1 MNDFPCLSYQNCR
14 RGPCGT
20 SVALSSGVRAR
31 ITPSKTE
38 EVPVSYKLLIIDDD
52 PMMLSAMKGLLQKN
66 GYRVETARSGSEGV
80 EKLRESPNE
89 FGVVILDY
97 RMDGKNGAE
106 TAEELLSVQK
116 ELFILIHSGD
126 ESQQAAVSSWKAGAV
141 TFIEKARGNDYF
153 LGKVREWCSKY
164 EETFLPAL
172 SPASISENERL
183 IASIGMAGRSMQ
195 LAEIAKKIATY
206 QLDDIDATVLI
217 RGENGTGKE
226 LIAQAI
232 HNFSARKQGKFVALN
247 CAAIPENLIESE
259 LFGHEKGAFTG
270 ASSKQPGKIQAAHK
284 GTLFLDEIGDANLS
298 LQAKL
303 LRVIQ
308 SKVFTPVG
316 SNREVEADVRII
328 SATNLNLEEAVRD
341 KAFRQDLYYRLKVIS
356 LHIPPLRERPEDIE
370 PLILFYCDAYNRKR
384 NKQKFFLK
392 SVVQILEKY
401 PWPGNVRELEHEVLQ
416 LLMLSRDNKITV
428 DDLDTK
434 YVEWVEKS
442 KGGNLALEERLDEI
456 RRQHVITALNTT
468 RSLREAAKRLGIPFT
483 SFRDLVKRYGL
494 AVDPRKEQR

>member
-1 MNDFPCLSYQNCR
+1 M
-14 RGPCGT
+14 
-20 SVALSSGVRAR
+20 
-31 ITPSKTE
+31 
-38 EVPVSYKLLIIDDD
+38 PVSYMLLIIDDD
-52 PMMLSAMKGLLQKN
+52 PMMLTAMKGLLEKN
-66 GYRVETARSGSEGV
+66 GYRVETARSGEEGV
-80 EKLRESPNE
+80 EKLRERPNE

-97 RMDGKNGAE
+97 KMDGKNGAE
-106 TAEELLSVQK
+106 TAEDLLSVQK
-116 ELFILIHSGD
+116 DLFILIHSGD
-126 ESQQAAVSSWKAGAV
+126 ESQQAALSSWKAGAV

-153 LGKVREWCSKY
+153 LGKVREWCAKY
-164 EETFLPAL
+164 EETYIPAT
-172 SPASISENERL
+172 SPAALSENERL
-183 IASIGMAGRSMQ
+183 IASIGMVGRSIQ
-195 LAEIAKKIATY
+195 LAEIAKRIATY

-232 HNFSARKQGKFVALN
+232 HNFSARKLGRFVALN

-270 ASSKQPGKIQAAHK
+270 ASSKQPGKIQAAHR

-316 SNREVEADVRII
+316 STREVEADVRII
-328 SATNLNLEEAVRD
+328 SATNVDLEEAVRE
-341 KAFRQDLYYRLKVIS
+341 KTFRQDLYYRLKVIS
-356 LHIPPLRERPEDIE
+356 LYVPALRERPEDIE
-370 PLILFYCDAYNRKR
+370 PLILHYTDLYNRKR
-384 NKQKFFLK
+384 GKNKYFLK

-416 LLMLSRDNKITV
+416 LLMLTRDNKITV

-434 YVEWVEKS
+434 YVEWVEKN
-442 KGGNLALEERLDEI
+442 KNGNLALEERLDEI
-456 RRQHVITALNTT
+456 RRQHVMVALNTT
-468 RSLREAAKRLGIPFT
+468 KSLREAAKRLGIPPT
-483 SFRDLVKRYGL
+483 SFRELIKRYGL
-494 AVDPRKEQR
+494 TAPTKEYRK